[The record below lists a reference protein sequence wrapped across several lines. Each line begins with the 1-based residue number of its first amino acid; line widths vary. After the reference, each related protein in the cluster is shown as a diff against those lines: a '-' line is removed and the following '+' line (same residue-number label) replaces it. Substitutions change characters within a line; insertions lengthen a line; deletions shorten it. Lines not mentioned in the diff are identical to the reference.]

1 MSDTQQEHDRQTGQA
16 PQAAPQEAQQPQ
28 QGQGQGQQGQPNL
41 GSMISG
47 LLGGQGG
54 GAVAKLVPAV
64 LGMVSASGGLGGLL
78 EKLKQGGLG
87 EQTKSWVSPDAA
99 NAKVSGDQL
108 TDALGQEHMD
118 KLAEQAGVSPQE
130 AAGGLA
136 QMLPGAVDKLTPQGE
151 VPKDH
156 GGFDLDQVKAQV
168 AKLLGGNR

>member
-1 MSDTQQEHDRQTGQA
+1 MSDTRQEHDQQTGQA
-16 PQAAPQEAQQPQ
+16 PRAAPQE
-28 QGQGQGQQGQPNL
+28 GRQGQPNL
-41 GSMISG
+41 AGMITG

-54 GAVAKLVPAV
+54 GAAAKLVPAV

-87 EQTKSWVSPDAA
+87 EQTKSWVSPDSA

-118 KLAEQAGVSPQE
+118 KLADQAGVSPQE

-151 VPKDH
+151 VPKEH
-156 GGFDLDQVKAQV
+156 GGFDVEQVKTQV